1 MRMLM
6 IVVDDGKKEEL
17 EVLLRNSGVTGWTEI
32 AGASGMGTT
41 GPRLGSAAFPKTS
54 AVLFT
59 IVEDGRARTL
69 AAELKSYCHECGERL
84 KMASWAVEELL

>member
-1 MRMLM
+1 MM
-6 IVVDDGKKEEL
+6 VVDDGKKEQL
-17 EVLLRNSGVTGWTEI
+17 EVLLRRSGVSGWTEI
-32 AGASGMGTT
+32 SGASGMGAT

-59 IVEDGRARTL
+59 IVDDEKARSL
-69 AAELKSYCHECGERL
+69 AADLREYCTDCGERL